1 MGMES
6 KNGREIHGQAEHER
20 EGGNF
25 LQSLNLLNEAIIA
38 YAQDKDYLGMSEA
51 QGSVF
56 LALRHLYEQTNEK
69 QYLILAKH
77 AALAGVEIAET
88 SGDIT
93 ALALPYNRL
102 GSAYVEMGDY
112 KQAVDAFEKAL
123 VNMENNPP
131 ETHNRPV
138 VLADIKVHLH
148 HAEYKNGD
156 KSALERMFSAI
167 DDIKNGEE
175 VKYNKDVWLSGAHM
189 KVAEM
194 LRGDDPQ
201 LAKEHLSKAK
211 DIIDSNPDLGL
222 RLGQWERLAEKF

>member
-1 MGMES
+1 MTSE
-6 KNGREIHGQAEHER
+6 KGREIHGQAEHAR
-20 EGGNF
+20 EAGNF
-25 LQSLNLLNEAIIA
+25 LESLNLLNEATVA
-38 YAQDKDYLGMSEA
+38 YANDKDYLGMAEA

-56 LALRHLYEQTNEK
+56 LALRHLYEQTGEK
-69 QYLILAKH
+69 QYLVLAKH
-77 AALAGVEIAET
+77 AAMAGVEIAET
-88 SGDIT
+88 SGDLT

-138 VLADIKVHLH
+138 VLADIKCHLH

-156 KSALERMFSAI
+156 KSALERMLSAM

-189 KVAEM
+189 KVADM
-194 LRGDDPQ
+194 LREDDPEQ
-201 LAKEHLSKAK
+201 AREHLQMAKE
-211 DIIDSNPDLGL
+211 IIDANADLKL
-222 RLGQWERLAEKF
+222 RAGQWEKLNESFK